1 MMDKI
6 AEILIVKALDGL
18 ALRQQ
23 YTAQNIANASTPGY
37 RSVSVNFEDSLRAAS
52 LSGNASDIIA
62 LRPNVSLESAERAK
76 TGVRLDIELA
86 TASQTAM
93 RYGALIEILSR
104 NMALNRAVIAAN
116 GR

>member
-1 MMDKI
+1 MDKI
-6 AEILIVKALDGL
+6 AEVLIIKALDGL
-18 ALRQQ
+18 ALRQE

-52 LSGNASDIIA
+52 FGGNASDIRA
-62 LRPNVSLESAERAK
+62 LRPNVSLESAEQAK
-76 TGVRLDIELA
+76 TGVRLDLELA

-93 RYGALIEILSR
+93 RYGALIEILGR